1 MKPIRE
7 ATKPFRR
14 NEEIDQSCKSSTQV
28 TLCIGGAFVP
38 HMPVFMHAT
47 GSWRPRWRGRVHA
60 IAVAVTIP
68 AGIILVWFTPA
79 GVPRLSVGIYALSLL
94 ALYSTSASYHLF
106 TKSLRSQRTMQQID
120 HAMVYVLI
128 AGTYTPVCLLALPYN
143 VGIPFLALIWL
154 AAAIGV
160 GLKITWKARR
170 IGHAMYIII
179 GWAALII
186 LPWAY
191 GRAGFTSLLM
201 YALGGI
207 VYTVGAVL
215 FYMKKPVLVPSVFG
229 YHEIWHVFT
238 VIAGVLQFVGVGLLV
253 GRVA

>member
-1 MKPIRE
+1 M
-7 ATKPFRR
+7 
-14 NEEIDQSCKSSTQV
+14 
-28 TLCIGGAFVP
+28 P

-47 GSWRPRWRGRVHA
+47 GSWRPRWRGRIHA

-68 AGIILVWFTPA
+68 AGIILTLFTPA
-79 GVPRLSVGIYALSLL
+79 GVPRVAVGIYAFSLL

-106 TKSLRSQRTMQQID
+106 TRTLKSQKTMQQID

-128 AGTYTPVCLLALPYN
+128 AGTYTPVCLLALPRG
-143 VGIPFLALIWL
+143 VGVPFLLLIWG
-154 AAAIGV
+154 AATLGMI
-160 GLKITWKARR
+160 LKLTWRAKRL
-170 IGHAMYIII
+170 GHAMYIII

-186 LPWAY
+186 LPWAH

-201 YALGGI
+201 YALGGV
-207 VYTVGAVL
+207 VYTFGAVL
-215 FYMKKPVLVPSVFG
+215 FYMKKPVLIPHIFG

-238 VIAGVLQFVGVGLLV
+238 VIAGVLQFIGVGLLV